1 LNTSTGY
8 NNPNLSILPNSALV
22 NPVFLAVAGRISIF
36 DVAADSTIAS
46 KSASDLL
53 LPTYYGDILEFFLNC
68 SYTTYDIEYT
78 MFNGSALPSLT
89 FTPTPNGSV
98 AEEWYGRQQYV
109 SFNGDPSNGLT
120 QSANTAA
127 KQATPEDFARTW
139 ANLYSTR
146 VLAVIGAY
154 TDPRGN
160 LDEQVRNKLLVTRIV
175 PWTLCFLLLANL
187 AYALLGLMTGVIA
200 WAVST
205 KEVLRVAENM
215 DLNKQVAEKYGGAE
229 MGEFGRDG
237 HGVYVAK
244 AMAEDRADSRLR
256 VGVVG
261 NNFESLYYAI

>member
-1 LNTSTGY
+1 
-8 NNPNLSILPNSALV
+8 
-22 NPVFLAVAGRISIF
+22 
-36 DVAADSTIAS
+36 
-46 KSASDLL
+46 
-53 LPTYYGDILEFFLNC
+53 
-68 SYTTYDIEYT
+68 
-78 MFNGSALPSLT
+78 
-89 FTPTPNGSV
+89 
-98 AEEWYGRQQYV
+98 
-109 SFNGDPSNGLT
+109 
-120 QSANTAA
+120 
-127 KQATPEDFARTW
+127 
-139 ANLYSTR
+139 LYSTR